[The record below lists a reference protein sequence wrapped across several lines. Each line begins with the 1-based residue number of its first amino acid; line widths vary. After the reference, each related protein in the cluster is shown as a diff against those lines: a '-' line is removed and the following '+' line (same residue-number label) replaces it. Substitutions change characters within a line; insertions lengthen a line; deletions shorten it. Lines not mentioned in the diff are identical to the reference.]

1 MKILHFLLALT
12 AFVTLASC
20 GKDNVE
26 PQPRPEQFE
35 LYIDFWN
42 PEGDNPQIRF
52 DEENSSPEIKIDFS
66 KQFEGIAVPP
76 NLTNVIIEN
85 VRIIDEDNVNYR
97 IDQIDAYEFR
107 DDINDWKRDVE
118 FIMRYDFVQDLAVVL
133 VLDAS
138 ASLGNDFETI
148 KNYATDFIARILE
161 SNRDAQI
168 GIVSFSD
175 EIGSFG
181 PSNNQ
186 TALESY
192 IASIEQ
198 GPFTTLYE
206 AMDIGIEML
215 NSTNS
220 ESKSIVTFTDGTD
233 NNSRPEY
240 TAASIAEKLET
251 DPDAQGISSFTIGL
265 EGNGGVDRPVLE
277 NLAANGGSAAF
288 PNTLK
293 ELGEVFEGFSE
304 SISTVY
310 NLTYIRNQQPIPAE
324 QPAKLRF
331 ILDSSPKQ
339 Q

>member
-1 MKILHFLLALT
+1 MKILYSFLALT
-12 AFVTLASC
+12 SLFVLASC
-20 GKDNVE
+20 GNDNVE

-85 VRIIDEDNVNYR
+85 VRIIDENNVNYR

-107 DDINDWKRDVE
+107 EDINDWKRDVE

-138 ASLGNDFETI
+138 ASLGSDFETI
-148 KNYATDFIARILE
+148 KNYANDFIARVLA

-175 EIGSFG
+175 QIGSFG
-181 PSNNQ
+181 PTNNQ
-186 TALESY
+186 TALNSY

-206 AMDIGIEML
+206 AMDVGIEML
-215 NSTNS
+215 TTRIRRVSRSSLLRTVQTITRVRS
-220 ESKSIVTFTDGTD
+220 ILQEVLPKSWRQIRMHRV
-233 NNSRPEY
+233 SR
-240 TAASIAEKLET
+240 ASRSALKVMVVWIA
-251 DPDAQGISSFTIGL
+251 
-265 EGNGGVDRPVLE
+265 RY
-277 NLAANGGSAAF
+277 
-288 PNTLK
+288 LK
-293 ELGEVFEGFSE
+293 IL
-304 SISTVY
+304 
-310 NLTYIRNQQPIPAE
+310 LQMAE
-324 QPAKLRF
+324 QPHSRTR
-331 ILDSSPKQ
+331 
-339 Q
+339 